1 MVHTTE
7 EPGYIQ
13 DEDALEEDVVDNSDL
28 AQLIPPDEQEEESAE
43 RRKRT
48 SHTLNDLVKQDPPT
62 ESMSMSW
69 ILPPQ
74 PQTEQ
79 HRGGQCC
86 PLSQLCCPP
95 RVILLDLV
103 DGEKNISLPFCL
115 AIWLCVLP

>member
-1 MVHTTE
+1 MAHTTE
-7 EPGYIQ
+7 DPGYGQ

-28 AQLIPPDEQEEESAE
+28 AQLIPPDEEEEESAE

-48 SHTLNDLVKQDPPT
+48 SHALNDLVKQDPPT

-86 PLSQLCCPP
+86 PLSQLCCPRSNTFGP
-95 RVILLDLV
+95 DQ
-103 DGEKNISLPFCL
+103 
-115 AIWLCVLP
+115 

>member
-1 MVHTTE
+1 MLHTIE
-7 EPGYIQ
+7 DPGYGQ

-28 AQLIPPDEQEEESAE
+28 AQLIPPGEQEEEKSAE

-48 SHTLNDLVKQDPPT
+48 SHTLNDLGKQDPQT

-86 PLSQLCCPP
+86 PMSKLCCPRSNTFGP
-95 RVILLDLV
+95 GR
-103 DGEKNISLPFCL
+103 
-115 AIWLCVLP
+115 